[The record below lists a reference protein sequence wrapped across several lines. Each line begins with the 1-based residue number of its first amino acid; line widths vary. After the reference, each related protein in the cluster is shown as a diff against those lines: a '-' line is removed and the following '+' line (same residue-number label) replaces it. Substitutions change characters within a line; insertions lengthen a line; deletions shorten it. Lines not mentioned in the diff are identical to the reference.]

1 MGTLVWNAGGEDIY
15 YQGKSKEELPVSV
28 KLTYYLDGKEIS
40 PNELA
45 GKAEN

>member
-1 MGTLVWNAGGEDIY
+1 MWNAGGEDIY

-40 PNELA
+40 LMTG
-45 GKAEN
+45 GKKRKTENQN